1 MRSIDL
7 WTMKRNAR
15 KAGLRVV
22 GNFLIVSY
30 TRDVISGFAMDPAPS
45 SIYVWTFALPVYDG
59 LPHLHMSLGQRVA
72 CPEDPKDFFR
82 GTHEAHLAM
91 LEGVR
96 TAADLL
102 MYVEEAGFE
111 GDYCQWVKYLSTTR
125 LGDFPAA
132 DAALKNLLAL
142 PVSSAI
148 RGRLDRM
155 LEAIG
160 RGGESGARQL
170 LQEWSMQTARLM
182 GGSST
187 FAWSQDSTSA

>member
-7 WTMKRNAR
+7 WTMKRSAR
-15 KAGLRVV
+15 KAGLRAI
-22 GNFLIVSY
+22 GNFLIASY
-30 TRDVISGFAMDPAPS
+30 TPDVISGFAIDPAPS
-45 SIYVWTFALPVYDG
+45 SIYVWTFALPAYDD
-59 LPHLHMSLGQRVA
+59 LPLLHMSLGQRVA

-102 MYVEEAGFE
+102 MYVEEAGFG
-111 GDYCQWVKYLSTTR
+111 GDYCQWVKYLSVIR
-125 LGDFPAA
+125 LGDFQAA
-132 DAALKNLLAL
+132 DAALKDLLAL
-142 PVSSAI
+142 PMSSAI

-160 RGGESGARQL
+160 RGGESGAQRL
-170 LQEWSMQTARLM
+170 LEEWSMRTARLM
-182 GGSST
+182 GGR
-187 FAWSQDSTSA
+187 SAIGDRLQ